1 MKKILV
7 AKPENVCE
15 TKNSSRLEEIILK
28 ILITG
33 ILADFQETPKITT
46 NEKFPTLSF
55 KLWKHLFSQ
64 QSPLKTLVSSH
75 VFSGRKRHMEGKEE
89 DVCLWRRDALF
100 FKTSKGSECTPG
112 IQRWSQDRRLTY
124 IRSPLGPLIHCYS
137 PYLPSLSPISRLMH
151 NLLPAFN
158 NASQG
163 VVAFSNAGD
172 RSSAIIFHQCFHV
185 LRFLSGLSRGW
196 MELAISWS
204 PRKDVS
210 KESRTRRRVVNR
222 CRPRKGERKRISS
235 FRRENTAQ
243 WWNSVHREENVCWV
257 NLGRLVPTKNH

>member
-1 MKKILV
+1 M
-7 AKPENVCE
+7 E
-15 TKNSSRLEEIILK
+15 T
-28 ILITG
+28 
-33 ILADFQETPKITT
+33 
-46 NEKFPTLSF
+46 
-55 KLWKHLFSQ
+55 
-64 QSPLKTLVSSH
+64 
-75 VFSGRKRHMEGKEE
+75 
-89 DVCLWRRDALF
+89 WRAF

-137 PYLPSLSPISRLMH
+137 PYLPPLSPIPRLMH

-172 RSSAIIFHQCFHV
+172 QSSAIIFHQCFHV
-185 LRFLSGLSRGW
+185 LRFVSGLSRGW

-235 FRRENTAQ
+235 FRRESTVMKLWKRTFAELIRPACSNEKSLIGST
-243 WWNSVHREENVCWV
+243 SLH
-257 NLGRLVPTKNH
+257 

>member
-1 MKKILV
+1 MIKTKNIIFIIWIKKILV
-7 AKPENVCE
+7 AKPQNVCE

-75 VFSGRKRHMEGKEE
+75 VFSGRKRHMGGKSVCG
-89 DVCLWRRDALF
+89 DVTRF
-100 FKTSKGSECTPG
+100 FSKRSECTPG
-112 IQRWSQDRRLTY
+112 IQRWSQDRRMTY

-137 PYLPSLSPISRLMH
+137 PYLPSLSPIPRLMH

-185 LRFLSGLSRGW
+185 LRFVSGLSRGW

-210 KESRTRRRVVNR
+210 KESRTR
-222 CRPRKGERKRISS
+222 G
-235 FRRENTAQ
+235 RE
-243 WWNSVHREENVCWV
+243 S
-257 NLGRLVPTKNH
+257 